1 MSSDVLRNVA
11 VHVAIVAQRD
21 DLAWRCHANGN
32 NNANDNDDEYF
43 YLFFLEGGC
52 FVLIMPVATT
62 SNIGIG

>member
-32 NNANDNDDEYF
+32 NNAKLPMIIMMNIF
-43 YLFFLEGGC
+43 ICFFWRGVVLF
-52 FVLIMPVATT
+52 
-62 SNIGIG
+62 

>member
-43 YLFFLEGGC
+43 FLFFLEGC

>member
-43 YLFFLEGGC
+43 YLFFWRGC